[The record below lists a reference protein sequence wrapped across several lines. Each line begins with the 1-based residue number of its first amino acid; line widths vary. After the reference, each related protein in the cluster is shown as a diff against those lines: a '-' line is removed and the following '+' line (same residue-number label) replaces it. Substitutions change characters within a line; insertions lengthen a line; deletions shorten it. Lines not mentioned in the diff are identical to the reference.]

1 MCFIDCIL
9 PAAGPDFGSEKVSHK
24 VLVELIYQLHF
35 SNSAAVDLTLSLYKL
50 AVYPIT
56 AEVSYHKLFTDVFGD

>member
-35 SNSAAVDLTLSLYKL
+35 SNSAAVDFTLSLYKL